1 MTSHNTPPPNAGLL
15 STLELSARLHV
26 SPQAVSKM
34 AKAGCPVAGREKSA
48 HGRQGMRFDLKAVR
62 LWLVATGN
70 VSRSMLAAPAVIAG
84 AMEAAHA
91 PDKDKPI
98 EALPASATPVEGQSH
113 FTGALDRARRSEEA
127 CFAIWAGKLTDP
139 VDAASHHGRWIAAA
153 DALLRLEIAKGK
165 ILLAENTMMKT
176 EDAFSATAALLQSI
190 RIDIEALPNATA
202 PRLAGLT
209 VPEIAEVLRQAIQDV
224 LRHIHKGGK

>member
-1 MTSHNTPPPNAGLL
+1 MTSHNTPPLNDGLL

-34 AKAGCPVAGREKSA
+34 AKAGCPVASREKSA

-62 LWLVATGN
+62 LWLVSTGN

-84 AMEAAHA
+84 TVETA
-91 PDKDKPI
+91 PAPATDK
-98 EALPASATPVEGQSH
+98 LPASAAPVEGQSH

-139 VDAASHHGRWIAAA
+139 VDAAAHHGRWIAAA

-209 VPEIAEVLRQAIQDV
+209 VPEIAAVLRQAVQDV
-224 LRHIHKGGK
+224 LRHIHKGEK